1 MATELQHGAAIEI
14 DQLYKQFGNKNV
26 LQGIDAT
33 IHGGEFVAVVGKSGC
48 GKSTLLRHVAGL
60 ETATSGEVRQNGE
73 RIDGINQQARLMF
86 QESRLLPWQNVLTN
100 VGVGLRLEGEWQQQA
115 AALLKDVGLD
125 GRGNEWP
132 AVLSGGQKQRV
143 ALARA
148 LAGGP
153 KLLLLDEPL
162 GALDALTRM
171 EMQQLVERLWL
182 IHRFTALLVTHDVS
196 EAVMLADRII
206 VIEEGRIVMTKDV
219 PLPRPRVPTAPDFAD
234 IQETILNEL
243 LGIQAEKPLL
253 QQTN

>member
-14 DQLYKQFGNKNV
+14 DQLYKQFGKKNV

-73 RIDGINQQARLMF
+73 RIDGINQQACLMF
-86 QESRLLPWQNVLTN
+86 QDSRLLPWQNVLTN
-100 VGVGLRLEGEWQQQA
+100 VGVGLRLEGEWQRQA

-125 GRGNEWP
+125 GRGNDWP

-148 LAGGP
+148 LASGP

-219 PLPRPRVPTAPDFAD
+219 SLPRPRVPTAPGFAD